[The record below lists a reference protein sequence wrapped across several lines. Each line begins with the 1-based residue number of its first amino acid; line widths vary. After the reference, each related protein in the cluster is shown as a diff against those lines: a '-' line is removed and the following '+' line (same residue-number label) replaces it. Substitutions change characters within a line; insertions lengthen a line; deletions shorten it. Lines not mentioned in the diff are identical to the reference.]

1 MFINKEMLWLR
12 LVIHLMHENCPSG
25 GNIASRNVE
34 IARQQCNQQ
43 IRETEWKAHE
53 ELLAKARA
61 MLAWPLCE
69 NVVSKDG
76 LTTIIKPCRWRLV
89 DAARMVETAFDLAML
104 AVGASTRD
112 ALRKGTSIEPII
124 NVRYVRADK
133 ILDKNS
139 G

>member
-1 MFINKEMLWLR
+1 MKNYG
-12 LVIHLMHENCPSG
+12 SG

-34 IARQQCNQQ
+34 IARQQSNQQ
-43 IRETEWKAHE
+43 IRETEWKVHE
-53 ELLAKARA
+53 ELLAKAGE

-89 DAARMVETAFDLAML
+89 DAARMVETAFELAMF

-112 ALRKGTSIEPII
+112 ALGKGNI
-124 NVRYVRADK
+124 NRAHHK
-133 ILDKNS
+133 R
-139 G
+139 